1 MEKTVIVDSRGS
13 NTLPLGPEKE
23 RISGNSRMDSNLKDD
38 EAQIDPRGQA
48 PQTKRPNSNQQGTR
62 TSLIFV
68 LFEIAM
74 AEGILQFQFPE
85 DCSTIFRLDKFAN
98 ASFHSSF
105 QISVDR
111 WRLTLSQD
119 EVLKNRLLKQHRSE
133 LERLT
138 YPLPKRSR
146 TRPQRKRGYRDKG
159 STRPLHQRG
168 RTDRE
173 TVTSI
178 YFLDLVCVEK
188 VVSYGRRPTVTYR
201 RLPYSGRIRE
211 VLELGLLEKVG
222 DFYIPTSQED

>member
-1 MEKTVIVDSRGS
+1 MEKTVKVDSRGS
-13 NTLPLGPEKE
+13 NTLRR
-23 RISGNSRMDSNLKDD
+23 RIGEENSPGDSRLDSYLKDD

-48 PQTKRPNSNQQGTR
+48 PQPMRPNFQSQGTR

-74 AEGILQFQFPE
+74 AEGKLQFQFPE

-119 EVLKNRLLKQHRSE
+119 EVLKNRLLKQHQAE

-138 YPLPKRSR
+138 YPLPKRSGK
-146 TRPQRKRGYRDKG
+146 RPQRKRGYRDKG

-173 TVTSI
+173 TVTSV
-178 YFLDLVCVEK
+178 YFLDLCVVEK
-188 VVSYGRRPTVTYR
+188 VKIYGRRPTVTYR